1 MNGIVVLDKPEG
13 CTSFQAARAVGRV
26 FGREKTGHAGTL
38 DPMATGVL
46 PVMVGRI
53 TKLLQFLP
61 ETGKEYI
68 AEALFGIRTDTA
80 DADGAVLETGGRVPS
95 EDEFRDLLRSFLGE
109 SEQIPPM
116 YSAIKQNGIPLYEL
130 AREGISVERAPRKI
144 EVYETELLS
153 FVDGRAVFR
162 VSCSAGTY
170 IRTLAEDAAAKCGTV
185 CHLTSLRRTSACGFR
200 IGEAFSLEELR
211 EAAERGDEERYL
223 VSPEKV
229 FALYPEVH
237 PDSNLRRLFLNG
249 FDFEQARIG
258 TELPPSSVVRVY
270 DGTQMIGIA
279 EITAEGKL
287 HKLWQSE
294 TVN

>member
-13 CTSFQAARAVGRV
+13 RTSFQAARAVGRA

-46 PVMVGRI
+46 PIMVGRA

-80 DADGAVLETGGRVPS
+80 DADGAVLETGGRIPS
-95 EDEFRDLLRSFLGE
+95 EEEFRGSLQSFLGK

-116 YSAIKQNGIPLYEL
+116 YSAIKQNGVPLYEL
-130 AREGISVERAPRKI
+130 AREGIAVDRAPRKI
-144 EVYETELLS
+144 EVYEAELLS
-153 FVDGRAVFR
+153 FGAERAVFR

-170 IRTLAEDAAAKCGTV
+170 IRTLAEDAAARCGAV
-185 CHLTSLRRTSACGFR
+185 CHLTSLRRTAACGFG
-200 IGEAFSLEELR
+200 IDEAVTLDALL
-211 EAAERGDEERYL
+211 EAAAAGDTGRYL
-223 VSPEKV
+223 ISPEKV
-229 FALYPEVH
+229 FGIYPDVH
-237 PDSNLRRLFLNG
+237 LDRNLKRLFLNG
-249 FDFEQARIG
+249 FDFEQSRAG
-258 TELPPSSVVRVY
+258 TELPPSSLIRVY
-270 DGTQMIGIA
+270 DGTEMIGIA
-279 EITAEGKL
+279 EITASGTL